1 MRQLLGDSES
11 FQSAE
16 VAVAPGV
23 RRLLPL
29 LISISFHYGLSAL
42 ASMESGLECSDGCG
56 DGADGLYYLLN
67 LLSIALAFV
76 ALIAHGARPLR
87 QLASCN
93 AAAGGGAV
101 FVPAKLLLCTLPSC
115 CRSACAS

>member
-16 VAVAPGV
+16 VEVAPGV

-76 ALIAHGARPLR
+76 ALIAHKA
-87 QLASCN
+87 
-93 AAAGGGAV
+93 
-101 FVPAKLLLCTLPSC
+101 T
-115 CRSACAS
+115 